1 MATEV
6 RTVTSIARPVEEVFN
21 YVTTPGHWPDWHP
34 SSLGVTGATDH
45 SLAVGEEVT
54 EEFQVA
60 GRRGKL
66 TWRVTERDVPR
77 AWAISGRVGAQGSG
91 TVAYLLAPEGT
102 GTLFTRVFTYE
113 GNGPLFAI
121 VNGLFYNRRVV
132 AESAEAL
139 RRLKRRLE
147 AGAS

>member
-1 MATEV
+1 MPTEV
-6 RTVTSIARPVEEVFN
+6 RTVISIARPVEDVFN

-54 EEFQVA
+54 EEFLVA

-66 TWRVTERDVPR
+66 TWRVTQRDAPR
-77 AWAISGRVGAQGSG
+77 VWVISGQVGAQGSG
-91 TVAYLLAPEGT
+91 TVAYELAPEGA
-102 GTLFTRVFTYE
+102 GTLFTRVFTYQ
-113 GNGPLFAI
+113 GNGLLFTI
-121 VNGLFYNRRVV
+121 VNRLFYNRRVV
-132 AESAEAL
+132 AESVEAL
-139 RRLKRRLE
+139 RRLKQRLE

>member
-1 MATEV
+1 MPSEA
-6 RTVTSIARPVEEVFN
+6 RTVISIARPEEEVYT

-34 SSLGVTGATDH
+34 SSLSVTGATDH

-54 EEFQVA
+54 EEFLVA

-66 TWRVTERDVPR
+66 TWRVIERDAPR
-77 AWAISGRVGAQGSG
+77 VWAISGKVGAQGSG
-91 TVAYLLAPEGT
+91 TVAYTLAPEGT
-102 GTLFTRVFTYE
+102 GTMFTRVFTYE
-113 GNGPLFAI
+113 GNGLLFALFDR
-121 VNGLFYNRRVV
+121 LFYHRRVT

-139 RRLKRRLE
+139 RRLKQRLE